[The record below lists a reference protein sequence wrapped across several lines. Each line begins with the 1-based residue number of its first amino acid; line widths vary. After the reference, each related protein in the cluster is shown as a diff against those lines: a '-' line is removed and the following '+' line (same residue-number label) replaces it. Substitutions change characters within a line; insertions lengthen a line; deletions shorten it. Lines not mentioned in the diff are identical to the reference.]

1 MRRLDLVSIAKEQ
14 NEECKEIT
22 QQLQSSPLDS
32 FIYTLKS
39 SEARRQYPKRLK
51 MLFDYLK
58 LSGTLEEQAIE
69 YLNKAEKQENGAQ
82 WTQQSIMVFHD
93 FHKERVRLK
102 ELAAGT
108 LNNYYRAAKLFC
120 ELNDLTL
127 NWKRITKGLPR
138 AKNSSNVRA
147 PTIEEICKLVEY
159 PDRRIKPVV

>member
-1 MRRLDLVSIAKEQ
+1 
-14 NEECKEIT
+14 
-22 QQLQSSPLDS
+22 
-32 FIYTLKS
+32 
-39 SEARRQYPKRLK
+39 